1 MTHYEYV
8 ILEIIGNYN
17 EGKGISS
24 QILDRLFY
32 DKRAD
37 EGISLDNLHD
47 VRWIPVSEKLQDMG
61 LITIEGLRK
70 KITSKGIK
78 VLQKYKENQS

>member
-37 EGISLDNLHD
+37 EGISLDNLYD